1 MSLNRK
7 LVLLF
12 GTLMV
17 GVLIMVVL
25 VMLFAFRSYSVASS
39 TAHVRTVAEMV
50 RVHLT
55 ESMILGT
62 IGERENFLKRLKEVD
77 GLLTARV
84 IRSHHVSS
92 QYGTTDLPEMP
103 GDDIDRLVI
112 ADGRERF
119 TLSDERGDPVFRGTI
134 PFRASSAGSPNC
146 MQCHDVPEG
155 TVLGAVTMEI
165 SIVELKD
172 QALRTIAGIA
182 VVLSLV
188 SLLAMLAVRRLIRPI
203 GDTAHAV
210 EKAVKK
216 ALRGDFKSRLES
228 RTNDDMGKI
237 AGQMNSLL
245 TFLDDGLER
254 ISHRVVQLTG
264 RPPREDENQLEV
276 TIDLVNGLADASG
289 FKQAIEEDET
299 NAEIYDRFG
308 HVLRERFG
316 IGEYSIYEVNG
327 PRQLNVVSVDGKAA
341 GVCRW
346 CDPQILV
353 RSDMCRAKRTGHV
366 VDGLASPGI
375 CYAFTANASDGVAR
389 RHYCVP
395 VMQSGGVGSIIQMVV
410 PEGRADVLEEQIPYV
425 NVYLREMAPVLEAK
439 RLTETLR
446 ETALRDPL
454 TGLNNR
460 RFLEEY
466 VDVLISTAKR
476 SKTPLSILVLDLD
489 FFKVVNDTHGH
500 DAGDTVLKAL
510 ASVLK
515 NSVRAS
521 DMVIRFGG
529 EEFLIA
535 LQSTNAEGAGRIA
548 EKIRASVEDMQVNV
562 GTAVLKK
569 TISIGYAM
577 FPDDSETFWQ
587 IVKFADVALYRA
599 KQEGRNKVVRFTSD
613 MWTEHNDVY

>member
-341 GVCRW
+341 GACRW